1 MKLPALPPLDRN
13 GRLVL
18 VGKAFRAFGFGLNS
32 IVLGLY
38 LDERG
43 LDPAQIGVVLAAALV
58 GTALLTLV
66 IALFGDRL
74 GRRRVLVAGGLLMLL
89 SLFVPIVGAD
99 PLLLVVIALSG
110 MVAVTANENTGLQ
123 SLDQAILPQTTDPG
137 HRTAVFALYGLTA
150 SLAVALGGLAVGPLV
165 ALGSSL
171 GLAGA
176 DRFTPSFV
184 VYAFAGVATVIA
196 ARAMNAAAEPTM
208 PEADVGAAA
217 AARRRFGI
225 QRSRRPV
232 LGLSLLFGLDAFAGG
247 LIVQSFL
254 AIWFSRSFGLDP
266 ATIGLLFF
274 AGNLL
279 AAASYPAAAWLS
291 ARIGLI
297 RTMVFTHIPSSI
309 LLMAMTVVPMAP
321 AAALLFLGRAAISS
335 MDVPARQ
342 SYTMAIVDPAE
353 RTATAGV
360 TSLARSIASSAGP
373 LLTAALVPLGLGAP
387 LVACGLLKIGYDV
400 LLYGAFRTR
409 PAPEEVSVRPAG

>member
-1 MKLPALPPLDRN
+1 VKLRAVPPLDRN

-18 VGKAFRAFGFGLNS
+18 LGKAFRAFGFGLNS

-66 IALFGDRL
+66 VALFGDRL
-74 GRRRVLVAGGLLMLL
+74 GRRRMLIAGGLLMLL
-89 SLFVPIVGAD
+89 SLFVPLVGAN

-123 SLDQAILPQTTDPG
+123 SLDQAILPQTTDAP
-137 HRTAVFALYGLTA
+137 HRTAAFALYGLTA
-150 SLAVALGGLAVGPLV
+150 SVAVALGGLAVGPLV
-165 ALGSSL
+165 ALGSAL

-176 DRFTPSFV
+176 DRFAPAFV
-184 VYAFAGVATVIA
+184 VYALAGVATVFA
-196 ARAMNAAAEPTM
+196 ARAMTAAAEPAT
-208 PEADVGAAA
+208 PETDAGAGA
-217 AARRRFGI
+217 AARRHFGI

-232 LGLSLLFGLDAFAGG
+232 LGLSLLFSLDAFAGG

-266 ATIGLLFF
+266 ATIGALFF

-279 AAASYPAAAWLS
+279 AAASYPASAWLS

-297 RTMVFTHIPSSI
+297 RTMVFTHIPSSL
-309 LLMAMTVVPMAP
+309 LLMAMTIAP
-321 AAALLFLGRAAISS
+321 WAPVAALLYLGRSAISS

-360 TSLARSIASSAGP
+360 TSLARSVTSSAGP
-373 LLTAALVPLGLGAP
+373 LVTAALVPLGLGVP
-387 LVACGLLKIGYDV
+387 LLVCGVLKIGYDV
-400 LLYGAFRTR
+400 LVFGAFRALR
-409 PAPEEVSVRPAG
+409 APEEVPLSPAG